1 MIALLEQR
9 RLALQALCDGEKTLK
24 DRNRLGQFA
33 TPTPLAAALSRY
45 ALEVLPPDRPVS
57 FLDPAFG
64 TGAFYSA
71 LLRVFPPERIERA
84 QGFEI
89 DPHYEAPTRALWQD
103 HALTLTLGDFTA
115 APPPDPAK
123 RFNLILCNPPYV
135 RHHHLDRAQ
144 KARLKRESQ
153 RASGVKL
160 NGLAGLYC
168 HFLALSHAWLA
179 NEGLAGWLIPS
190 EFMDVNY
197 GAPLK
202 RYLLDQVELLHIQ
215 RFDPAAGQF
224 HDALVSS
231 AVLWFRKRLPAAGHR
246 VHFSYGGTLAAPL
259 ECLSIPSET
268 LQIEHKWTRFPVFQP
283 RIACTTPK
291 LSNFFNIRRG
301 LASGNNRFFI
311 LSLAEMIERNL
322 PRECFIP
329 ILPGPRH
336 LPGDEIEAYPDGSPK
351 LDHRLFILACRQP
364 ETEIEQKYP
373 SLWTYLQSGK
383 PSTSERYLCRSRSP
397 WYAQENRPPTPFL
410 CTYMGRSDGKRARPF
425 RFILNHSQATAANV
439 YLMLYP
445 KPPLAHALQQR
456 PALVKTVWSL
466 LNDIET
472 SALLGEGRVYGG
484 GLHKL
489 EPKELAHVSA
499 AAIEALLYQ
508 RP

>member
-1 MIALLEQR
+1 MIELEQR
-9 RLALQALCDGEKTLK
+9 RLALQALCDGQKSLK

-33 TPTPLAAALSRY
+33 TPPSLATALLRY
-45 ALEVLPPDRPVS
+45 ALEVLPPDWPVS

-71 LLRVFPPERIERA
+71 LLRVFPHERIQRA

-89 DPHYEAPTRALWQD
+89 DPHYEAPTRALWRD

-115 APPPDPAK
+115 TPSPNPTE

-144 KARLKRESQ
+144 KARLQHESL

-160 NGLAGLYC
+160 NGLTGLYC

-179 NEGLAGWLIPS
+179 DDGLAGWLIPS

-202 RYLLDQVELLHIQ
+202 RYLLDQVDLLHIQ
-215 RFDPAAGQF
+215 RFAPSARQF
-224 HDALVSS
+224 DDALVSS
-231 AVLWFRKRLPAAGHR
+231 AVLWFRKRPPATSHK
-246 VHFSYGGTLAAPL
+246 VHFSYGGTLATPL
-259 ECLSIPSET
+259 KCLLVPSES
-268 LQIEHKWTRFPVFQP
+268 LRSEHKWTRFPTSQT
-283 RIACTTPK
+283 RISCTDPK
-291 LSNFFNIRRG
+291 LSDFFKIQRGLVTGNNNFFI
-301 LASGNNRFFI
+301 
-311 LSLAEMIERNL
+311 MTIEQIVKHDL
-322 PRECFIP
+322 PYEYFVP

-336 LPGDEIEAYPDGSPK
+336 LPNDEIEAYPDGSPQ
-351 LDHRLFILACRQP
+351 LDHRLFLLKCRLP
-364 ETEIEQKYP
+364 EKEIEQKHP
-373 SLWTYLQSGK
+373 SLWSYLQTGK

-397 WYAQENRPPTPFL
+397 WYAQENRPPPPFL
-410 CTYMGRSDGKRARPF
+410 CTYMGRSDGKRDRPF

-439 YLMLYP
+439 YLLLYP
-445 KPPLAHALQQR
+445 NPPLAQALQHR
-456 PALVKTVWSL
+456 PALTKTVWHL
-466 LNDIET
+466 LNTIET
-472 SALLGEGRVYGG
+472 STLLGEGRVYGG

-499 AAIEALLYQ
+499 APIEALLS
-508 RP
+508 